1 MSFSIIYAGSKFTL
15 TEFCKEIFDQ
25 EFLIVAQDFLSRW
38 QNNHLFIFKTSGTTG
53 TPKQLSFEKWQ
64 LIKSATATINAL
76 NLIKGEEHLLLCIHP
91 KFIGGAMML
100 ARALVL
106 DCEVTLLAPHS
117 NIFDFIPKAH
127 PYSFVSLVQ
136 LQVLNQKFDIGKFNQ
151 FRNVLIGG
159 SSISND
165 LISKLSGCKPKV
177 FHTYATTETLSHVA
191 LKQLFKD
198 IGYRVLPDYS
208 IEIDS
213 QNRVCISTPFLDQQL
228 VTNDI
233 GNWIKPNEFE
243 ILGRVDF
250 TINSGGIKIQPENL
264 EKVLLE
270 LEWLK
275 NKGEFYIGKAKDLIL
290 GEKIVLV
297 VDFPLN
303 DFEWQKLKDYLHS
316 KAFKYELPKQ
326 VLQISQF
333 PITESGK
340 LNRRKLN
347 EWIDYQ
353 QNTM

>member
-1 MSFSIIYAGSKFTL
+1 MAFSIIYSGSNFSL
-15 TEFCKEIFDQ
+15 TEFCKESFEQD
-25 EFLIVAQDFLSRW
+25 FLIVAQDFLSRW
-38 QNNHLFIFKTSGTTG
+38 QNNHLFTFFSSGTTG
-53 TPKQLSFEKWQ
+53 SPKQFSFEKWQ

-76 NLIKGEEHLLLCIHP
+76 SLIKGEEHLLLCIHP

-100 ARALVL
+100 ARALIL
-106 DCEVTLLAPHS
+106 DCEVTLFAPQS
-117 NIFDFIPKAH
+117 NIFDFIPQKH
-127 PYSFVSLVQ
+127 PYSFVSLVP
-136 LQVLNQKFDIGKFNQ
+136 LQVFNTKFDIDKFNQ

-159 SSISND
+159 SSISKD
-165 LISKLSGCKPKV
+165 LINKLSECKPKV

-191 LKQLFKD
+191 LKRLYKD

-208 IEIDS
+208 VEIDS

-250 TINSGGIKIQPENL
+250 AINSGGIKIQPENI
-264 EKVLLE
+264 EKVLE
-270 LEWLK
+270 GLEWFK
-275 NKGEFYIGKAKDLIL
+275 NRGEFYIGKAKDSIL

-316 KAFKYELPKQ
+316 KAIKYELPKQ

-353 QNTM
+353 QNIM

>member
-1 MSFSIIYAGSKFTL
+1 MAFSIIYAGSKFSL
-15 TEFCKEIFDQ
+15 TEFCEEKFEQD
-25 EFLIVAQDFLSRW
+25 FLIVAQDFLSRW
-38 QNNHLFIFKTSGTTG
+38 QKNQLFIFTSSGTTG
-53 TPKQLSFEKWQ
+53 PPKQYSFEKWQ

-76 NLIKGEEHLLLCIHP
+76 GLIKGKEHLLLCIHP

-100 ARALVL
+100 ARALEL
-106 DCEVTLLAPHS
+106 DCEVTLLAPNS
-117 NIFDFIPKAH
+117 NIFDNIPQAH
-127 PYSFVSLVQ
+127 SYSFVSLVP
-136 LQVLNQKFDIGKFNQ
+136 LQVLNPKFDNEKFDQ

-165 LISKLSGCKPKV
+165 LINKLSGCTTNV

-191 LKQLFKD
+191 LKQLYKD
-198 IGYRVLPDYS
+198 IGYRALPNYS
-208 IEIDS
+208 IEIDA
-213 QNRVCISTPFLDQQL
+213 QNRICISTPFLDQQL

-250 TINSGGIKIQPENL
+250 TINSGGIKLQPENL
-264 EKVLLE
+264 ERALE
-270 LEWLK
+270 GLEWFK
-275 NKGEFYIGKAKDLIL
+275 TKGEFYIGKAKDSIL

-297 VDFPLN
+297 VNFSLN
-303 DFEWQKLKDYLHS
+303 DFEWQKLKDYLRLN
-316 KAFKYELPKQ
+316 AFKYELPKQ

-340 LNRRKLN
+340 LNRGKLN

-353 QNTM
+353 QNKM